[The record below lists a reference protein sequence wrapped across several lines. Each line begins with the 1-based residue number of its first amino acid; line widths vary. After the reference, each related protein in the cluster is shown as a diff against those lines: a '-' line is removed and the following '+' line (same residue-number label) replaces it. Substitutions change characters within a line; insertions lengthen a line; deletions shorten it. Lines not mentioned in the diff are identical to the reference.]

1 MKELNGEL
9 NSTLEE
15 LVDESSNQYE
25 SGNIAKAKD
34 LLVEAFNKIPE
45 PKVEYNESYNY
56 CSYVLNFI
64 IDEGLDA
71 HEAEQW
77 LNELVKIAETQQ
89 VWKGDIDFHKG
100 KVYFELNKFEEAH
113 KAFEVSVKEGK
124 GFRYFEG
131 EDPKY
136 LDFYRNSEKYSK

>member
-1 MKELNGEL
+1 MKELNGKL
-9 NSTLEE
+9 SSTLEE
-15 LVDESSNQYE
+15 LVNESSIQYE

-45 PKVEYNESYNY
+45 PKEEYNESYNY

-71 HEAEQW
+71 NEAEQW
-77 LNELVKIAETQQ
+77 LNELIKISETQKI
-89 VWKGDIDFHKG
+89 WKGNIDFHKG
-100 KVYFELNKFEEAH
+100 KVYFELNKYEEAH

-124 GFRYFEG
+124 GFRLFED

-136 LDFYRNSEKYSK
+136 LDFYRNPEKYKQ